1 MCGIAGYFRK
11 NTSGATTGSVLL
23 EMLRALALRGPDSAG
38 VAMYGQP
45 SREWIFRIKAGETV
59 ADSALVARLLSEAK
73 THAEVTSHSV
83 TGASLRMGIEGS
95 HPEEIVNR
103 LVSMLEAVPGGT
115 GHGVEV
121 VSVGHSLEIVKQVGS
136 PNDLERAYQVSE
148 MDGPLGIGHTRLST
162 ESRIDL
168 SHSQPFWAHGLPD
181 VAAVH
186 NGHITNYGRLRRQ
199 FEQRGIRFYTENDSE
214 VIGIYLLD
222 RVARGDSLEEAMR
235 ASMRDFDGSFC
246 YLVAAPGFL
255 GFAKDRFGL
264 KPLMVAETDDW
275 VAVATEEV
283 ALRQALGD
291 GFRATE
297 PPPGTLQVWRSA
309 KATG

>member
-1 MCGIAGYFRK
+1 MCGIAGYLK
-11 NTSGATTGSVLL
+11 KQPGGPTTGSILL
-23 EMLRALALRGPDSAG
+23 EMLRALGLRGPDSAG
-38 VAMYGQP
+38 VALFAPP
-45 SREWIFRIKAGETV
+45 SGEWIFRVKAGETD
-59 ADSALVARLLSEAK
+59 ADPALVERLLSEAGK
-73 THAEVTSHSV
+73 HATVGGHSV
-83 TGASLRMGIEGS
+83 TGASLRLRVDGS
-95 HPEEIVNR
+95 QAQESVNR
-103 LVSMLEAVPGGT
+103 LVAALESLPGG
-115 GHGVEV
+115 GEHGVEV
-121 VSVGHSLEIVKQVGS
+121 VSVGRSLEIVKQVGS
-136 PNDLERAYQVSE
+136 PDQLEQTYQISV

-181 VAAVH
+181 VACVH

-199 FEQRGIRFYTENDSE
+199 YEQRGIRFYTENDSE

-235 ASMRDFDGSFC
+235 ASTRDFDGSFC

-275 VAVATEEV
+275 IAVATEEV
-283 ALRQALGD
+283 ALRRALGE

-297 PPPGTLQVWRSA
+297 PPPGALQVWQSA
-309 KATG
+309 